1 MEDWGYGAGFD
12 TASDAGFYK
21 CTPKT
26 EPKLDDS
33 FFESQE
39 NVRCAVYLIEADDSK
54 NPRESTY
61 GSREVADDG
70 QVLRSSI
77 EDREQSH
84 GFDGH
89 MNRNIRLA
97 MTMIDMSKPYVYV
110 QGIEEIEN
118 GGKDLH
124 YLVSFTVNGCAT
136 INEVSYTLNSH
147 DRQVL
152 AYTGYCNQDINGR
165 KNE

>member
-1 MEDWGYGAGFD
+1 
-12 TASDAGFYK
+12 
-21 CTPKT
+21 
-26 EPKLDDS
+26 
-33 FFESQE
+33 
-39 NVRCAVYLIEADDSK
+39 
-54 NPRESTY
+54 
-61 GSREVADDG
+61 
-70 QVLRSSI
+70 
-77 EDREQSH
+77 
-84 GFDGH
+84 

-152 AYTGYCNQDINGR
+152 AYTGYCNQDIDGR